1 MKCWTCARPSRQ
13 TKMPSTAKGNIAFM
27 APMNRMR
34 SAQCIHMNRMRSA
47 HCIHMNRM
55 RSAHCIYMN
64 RMCSAHCIHMNR
76 MRRRIVFIWIT
87 MRLWIRIRRRWI
99 GIRRRIPIHMNKDTP
114 AHPIPMNSNTPAY
127 PYSYEYRY
135 AKGIG
140 NHKRHVVQASVIL
153 YLASP

>member
-1 MKCWTCARPSRQ
+1 MYENNHKSVIITVQLKETSHSWRLWI
-13 TKMPSTAKGNIAFM
+13 GI
-27 APMNRMR
+27 
-34 SAQCIHMNRMRSA
+34 RSA

-55 RSAHCIYMN
+55 R
-64 RMCSAHCIHMNR
+64 SAHCIHMNR

-135 AKGIG
+135 AKRIG
-140 NHKRHVVQASVIL
+140 NHKRHECDVSYSCNSTPYFLLPNSLHNRVPLVFLSSGTWWKHV
-153 YLASP
+153 